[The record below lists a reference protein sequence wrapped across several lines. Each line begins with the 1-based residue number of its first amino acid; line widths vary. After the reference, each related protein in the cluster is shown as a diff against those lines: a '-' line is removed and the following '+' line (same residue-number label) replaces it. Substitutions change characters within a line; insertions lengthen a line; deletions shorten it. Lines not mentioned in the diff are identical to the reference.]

1 MTPEKY
7 KDFIREA
14 FISPLRS
21 VLVVDDD
28 YPTIEELLG
37 ADIPDA
43 AAAPKAW
50 RANPAPIL
58 EVIKSF
64 RTSTPPLMVDVH
76 DGSNVEFEPDA
87 EAIKHLHQTDLL
99 VLDYQ
104 LDRGLQG
111 DGTKAIA
118 VARAIV
124 KNHNFNLVVV
134 HTGENLDL
142 VFQSFLVGLLSPIT
156 QLISEEETLAATV
169 LLEEAEDDSPGIS
182 QSLVDSIS
190 QQHYLYVRQ
199 TSTAYPI
206 KLNAQAPS
214 FAAFEAIGDSRKWSV
229 ENRRIAFVWA
239 LNERQNT
246 MSPRMFNIPG
256 KTLSWSDTDPRW
268 IRTDTAF
275 FAFSAKGQADDLIA
289 QLLNALSAW
298 GPRPSRLFLAKMRA
312 VIDRHGVGA
321 ESTALGSDHVL
332 AHWYKGLLEVAPEAR
347 DSRIAES
354 VGRNTE
360 QLLDNILPGVNDFAQ
375 RLVISELDD
384 AQVDVDK
391 ICQTYFKVDLKKA
404 ADRKLAVLE
413 HNVIVS
419 SKPSTG
425 YHLATGHVFQIAEDY
440 WVCLSPLCDLVP
452 GQGPARYEML
462 GDLQPF
468 IAVKLQSLPSD
479 APELKRIQSN
489 RFIFLRINGTIKTF
503 TFNNR
508 SAVDSAPHWFT
519 LYAKQNGKLSTTKA
533 FEVLRMERAKNH
545 RLVARTHSAQ
555 IVGQLRYEYAL
566 NLLQKLGGLM
576 MRVGLDFADQ

>member
-1 MTPEKY
+1 MTPERY
-7 KDFIREA
+7 KEFIREA

-28 YPTIEELLG
+28 YPTIEELLSGGDIAGG
-37 ADIPDA
+37 AT
-43 AAAPKAW
+43 PKGW
-50 RANPAPIL
+50 RADPAPIL
-58 EVIKSF
+58 DVIKSF
-64 RTSTPPLMVDVH
+64 RSSTPPLMVDVH
-76 DGSNVEFEPDA
+76 DGSNVEFELDA

-134 HTGENLDL
+134 HTSEHLD
-142 VFQSFLVGLLSPIT
+142 VAFFSFLVGLLSPVPS
-156 QLISEEETLAATV
+156 LISEEEAAKAMGLV
-169 LLEEAEDDSPGIS
+169 EEAEDDAAGVSKA
-182 QSLVDSIS
+182 LVDSIS
-190 QQHYLYVRQ
+190 QQHYLYLRQ
-199 TSTAYPI
+199 TGGSYPV
-206 KLNAQAPS
+206 AHDAGAPS
-214 FAAFEAIGDSRKWSV
+214 FAAFEEIAESRKWSL
-229 ENRRIAFVWA
+229 ENRRIVFAWA
-239 LNERQNT
+239 SNERQKA
-246 MSPRMFNIPG
+246 MLPKMFNVPDRP
-256 KTLSWSDTDPRW
+256 LSWSAAEPRW

-275 FAFSAKGQADDLIA
+275 FAFSAKGQADDLMA
-289 QLLNALSAW
+289 QLLDALSAW
-298 GPRPSRLFLAKMRA
+298 GPKPSRLFLAKMRA

-354 VGRNTE
+354 VSRNTE

-375 RLVISELDD
+375 RLIISELDEAEID
-384 AQVDVDK
+384 FDQ
-391 ICQTYFKVDLKKA
+391 ICKQYFKVDLKKISEKKRA
-404 ADRKLAVLE
+404 ILE

-419 SKPSTG
+419 SKPSAG
-425 YHLATGHVFQIAEDY
+425 YHLSTGHVFQVGEDY

-452 GQGPARYEML
+452 GQGPARYETL

-468 IAVKLQSLPSD
+468 TAVKLQGLPND

-489 RFIFLRINGTIKTF
+489 RFIFLRVGDSIKTF
-503 TFNNR
+503 TFNSK

-519 LYAKQNGKLSTTKA
+519 LYAKNHGKLNSTKS
-533 FEVLRMERAKNH
+533 FQLLRMERAKNH
-545 RLVARTHSAQ
+545 RLVARQHTGQ